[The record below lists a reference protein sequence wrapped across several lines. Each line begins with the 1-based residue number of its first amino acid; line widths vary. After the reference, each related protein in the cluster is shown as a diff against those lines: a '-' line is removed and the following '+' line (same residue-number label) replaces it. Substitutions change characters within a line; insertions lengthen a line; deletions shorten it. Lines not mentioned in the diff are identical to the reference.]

1 MEPRTE
7 RLKSLEIDSEDVS
20 VPYPS
25 PKVSQADVTK
35 KEIKGSNKK
44 EKLKTD
50 YSSFIINLLEKPYHS
65 LFGKKK
71 NKNKNKKFN
80 QEENKS

>member
-35 KEIKGSNKK
+35 KEIKGSNK
-44 EKLKTD
+44 
-50 YSSFIINLLEKPYHS
+50 
-65 LFGKKK
+65 
-71 NKNKNKKFN
+71 
-80 QEENKS
+80 